1 MLTIQKFAQFCHC
14 TTQTLRYYDRI
25 DLLKPRK
32 FVESNH
38 YRLYDPEQAV
48 DFFLIKELQRV
59 GFSIREIKVI
69 LLENAP
75 IPEKIKERVQ
85 DYKAKLAEIEQDLET
100 FEERKMSVENEI
112 LAYEQKSQVKIKIF
126 YEGEKLIL
134 KMGEQT
140 YSIQLV
146 QNDSRFPELLRG
158 VLERPLI
165 GLDQDDFRK
174 LTERVWQIVAA
185 AECWENT
192 AAFTDQLQSGRL
204 CPDQQVFHFFSMPND
219 VSIFDIHDC
228 LTIMAEKGYDAE
240 ENYFYIGL
248 SADGLRHYACLVSQ

>member
-14 TTQTLRYYDRI
+14 TAQTLRYYDRI

-134 KMGEQT
+134 KIGEQT

-146 QNDSRFPELLRG
+146 QNVLLKTLFPFHCVAQR
-158 VLERPLI
+158 
-165 GLDQDDFRK
+165 QFYHFY
-174 LTERVWQIVAA
+174 TERQDYARQTISCFSHSTEAYIHSNVPLWY
-185 AECWENT
+185 
-192 AAFTDQLQSGRL
+192 
-204 CPDQQVFHFFSMPND
+204 QQH
-219 VSIFDIHDC
+219 SIH
-228 LTIMAEKGYDAE
+228 
-240 ENYFYIGL
+240 
-248 SADGLRHYACLVSQ
+248 